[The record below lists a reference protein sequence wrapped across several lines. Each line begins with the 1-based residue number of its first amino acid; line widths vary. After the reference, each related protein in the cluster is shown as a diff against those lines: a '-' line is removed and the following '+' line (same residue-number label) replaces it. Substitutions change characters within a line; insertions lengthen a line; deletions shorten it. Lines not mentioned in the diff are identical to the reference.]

1 MNLGSCS
8 QGPGRCGQAAKT
20 AAGAFLVLM
29 AVMASGGQL
38 MRSSLSA
45 QESVAVSEVADSGPG
60 TAVLAARLELERG
73 NRSAGVSPVPEARKI
88 RRAVR
93 RGSRAGQ
100 RGARAPWVAIRS
112 LRPPAFEQDDFFSE
126 SRELKKFMTR
136 SLEND
141 FDKPVFDEPPVYVN
155 YDPDPMF
162 RLKPPVETRLA
173 RAARRLA
180 KKKFY
185 VELRRNLKREWQKN
199 YENSSGLAYDKYQE
213 QMLRINEIGRE
224 AHEYNLLVG
233 DYYSSQLKGA
243 LFEEGYEGGERDIQ
257 LLGWGPFTIMDSGS
271 MKVHFEKLFNTEDS
285 LPRLGEPETKT
296 PGREGFLVSD
306 HYRVDTN
313 LRLRFDL
320 GQLIE
325 EGDAVGLLES
335 YGVSVSIDWLSK
347 ILGREMLTAE
357 LEAEVNREGD
367 YAVALNFVLIG
378 R

>member
-8 QGPGRCGQAAKT
+8 QGPGRCGRTGKT
-20 AAGAFLVLM
+20 SAGVFLTLI
-29 AVMASGGQL
+29 AVMAFGVLL

-60 TAVLAARLELERG
+60 AAVFAARLELERG
-73 NRSAGVSPVPEARKI
+73 NRGAGVSPVPEARKI

-93 RGSRAGQ
+93 HGSRAGR
-100 RGARAPWVAIRS
+100 RGARAPWVAIRT
-112 LRPPAFEQDDFFSE
+112 LKPPTFEQDGFFSE
-126 SRELKKFMTR
+126 SRELEKFTTR

-141 FDKPVFDEPPVYVN
+141 FDRPVFDEPPVYVN
-155 YDPDPMF
+155 YDPDPML
-162 RLKPPVETRLA
+162 RLKPPVETRFA

-180 KKKFY
+180 EKKFY

-233 DYYSSQLKGA
+233 DYYSSRLKGE
-243 LFEEGYEGGERDIQ
+243 LFEEGYEGGEKDIQ
-257 LLGWGPFTIMDSGS
+257 LLGWGPFTVMDSGS
-271 MKVHFEKLFNTEDS
+271 MKVHFEKLFNAEDS
-285 LPRLGEPETKT
+285 LPRLGEPETKN
-296 PGREGFLVSD
+296 PGHEGFLVSE

-325 EGDAVGLLES
+325 EGDVVGLLKS

-357 LEAEVNREGD
+357 LEAEVNRQGD